1 MSSNIS
7 NYYDLDLAA
16 RHVEEGTH
24 RGFVGG
30 LWDEVGKLQFDYVA
44 NQGLSRDAK
53 VLDIGCGCLRGGVHF
68 IDYLDPGNY
77 FGIDISESLL
87 NAGFDTE
94 VTALNLQ
101 HKLPRENLFC
111 NSEFDASSFGIA
123 FDVLIAQSVFTHLPW
138 NHIKLCL
145 TRAATYTR
153 VDGLFYA
160 TFFLCDDGVDWTE
173 PQPIVGEI
181 FSKPTSDPYHYTAQD
196 LKSLVKELPWSVDVV
211 GDWQHPR
218 KQSMVVFRR
227 LAE

>member
-1 MSSNIS
+1 MKSTIS

-16 RHVEEGTH
+16 QHVKEGSH

-44 NQGLSRDAK
+44 DQGLRRDAK

-68 IDYLDPGNY
+68 VDYLDSGNY

-87 NAGFDTE
+87 QAGFDTE
-94 VTALNLQ
+94 IAALNLQ
-101 HKLPRENLFC
+101 HKLPRGNLRC
-111 NSEFDASSFGIA
+111 NGEFDASFFGVK

-145 TRAATYTR
+145 ARAAGFTR
-153 VDGLFYA
+153 VNGLFYA
-160 TFFLCDDGVDWTE
+160 TFFLCEDGVDWTM

-181 FSKPTSDPYHYTAQD
+181 SSKPTSDPYHYTAHD
-196 LKSLVKELPWSVDVV
+196 IHGLVQELPWSVDVV

-218 KQSMVVFRR
+218 RQSMVVFRR
-227 LAE
+227 LAD